1 MTDEAAEELSKLLD
15 VKEHLNL
22 VSLGLKTILLTI
34 RTDHDLG
41 KWH

>member
-1 MTDEAAEELSKLLD
+1 MTDEAAEELSKLLG